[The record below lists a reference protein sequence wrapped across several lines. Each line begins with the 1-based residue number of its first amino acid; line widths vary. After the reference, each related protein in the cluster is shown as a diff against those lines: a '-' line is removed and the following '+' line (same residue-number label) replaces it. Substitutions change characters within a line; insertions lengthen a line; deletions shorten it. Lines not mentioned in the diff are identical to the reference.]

1 MEAVTMN
8 QHLITTN
15 TPAAAAL
22 SLLLAARGAIDDTP
36 PGAHPHASPGGT
48 QTSPDGLG
56 QQGTDAAEPMNSSG
70 GSGGD
75 ASQ

>member
-1 MEAVTMN
+1 MK

-15 TPAAAAL
+15 ILAAAAL
-22 SLLLAARGAIDDTP
+22 SLLLAACGDIDDTD
-36 PGAHPHASPGGT
+36 PGANPDASLGGT